1 MRYAVLLLLLCGCSS
16 LSHEERQLLTSHQRN
31 AKYYFEGGRL
41 DQAMDQIERGLGI
54 DPDDYLLRALRGT
67 VLLRQSGSALST
79 DHRLLDQA
87 TATLESVYEE
97 RSPSRHEPFV
107 LLPYA
112 LALQKQG
119 RRRIGEELRLR
130 GQASRA
136 PDAGDLLAQAD
147 AEREAGRELLLRA
160 RDVLAVL
167 IDRGEALR
175 SAWNHQ
181 LQIAQDLGDD
191 LVFVTAANAYLEQAA
206 KDQAAVRAEIERTMV
221 PAYETEQVKRLR
233 GLTDEELEVRA
244 LLAEHLYSR
253 RQFDAALV
261 QLNRV
266 LELAPQRTIDYY
278 NRGRV
283 LLELQRLEDAKADF
297 RKFLATSTLPPSSDK
312 VTLAMKALDQ

>member
-54 DPDDYLLRALRGT
+54 DPDDYLLRA
-67 VLLRQSGSALST
+67 
-79 DHRLLDQA
+79 
-87 TATLESVYEE
+87 ATLESVYEE